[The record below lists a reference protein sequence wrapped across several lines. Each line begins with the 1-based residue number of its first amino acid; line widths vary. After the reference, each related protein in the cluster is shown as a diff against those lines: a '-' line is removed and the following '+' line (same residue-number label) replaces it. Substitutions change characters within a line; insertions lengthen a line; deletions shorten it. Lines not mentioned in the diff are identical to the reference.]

1 MLKRQNKIP
10 KPLGAVIVIIIGL
23 AAPIY
28 GLRDFDWS
36 SVEATPFSIG
46 VPILYLCVVLL
57 CALAALG
64 ITGKQITSQDRDA
77 EIKRKF
83 DAGYRKMFPHFVAI
97 WFCYVIYLVW
107 RIYSKT

>member
-1 MLKRQNKIP
+1 MLKLQNKVP
-10 KPLGAVIVIIIGL
+10 KPLGTMSVIIIGL

-28 GLRDFDWS
+28 GLKDFDWS

-46 VPILYLCVVLL
+46 VPILYLCVVIL

-77 EIKRKF
+77 ELIRKLN
-83 DAGYRKMFPHFVAI
+83 GCYRKMFPYLVSI
-97 WFCYVIYLVW
+97 WFCYGIYLVW